1 MKRGPICETSK
12 AVACLCLLVAA
23 AWLSAACTKNA
34 RAPVT
39 ESNMPAIKINI
50 EGKDFTAVLA
60 DTQAAAEFSKC
71 LPLTLQMNELNGNE
85 KYAELPGKLPTA
97 SSCPR
102 KINCGEL
109 MLYGNSTLV
118 LFYESFPTPYSYT
131 RIGRIDDVAGLK
143 EKLGRGSVTVIIE
156 NK

>member
-1 MKRGPICETSK
+1 
-12 AVACLCLLVAA
+12 
-23 AWLSAACTKNA
+23 
-34 RAPVT
+34 
-39 ESNMPAIKINI
+39 MPAIKINI

-60 DTQAAAEFSKC
+60 DTQAAAEFSKS

-102 KINCGEL
+102 RINSGEL